1 MIISNF
7 CKKSII
13 TFFAAFSLTSV
24 AKEENQNLFFED
36 SVNSNEIDYKNGISP
51 FKNSAN
57 SVDLGMAN
65 VPVRDVGANGDSSV
79 FSTVSALNAKLKLPS
94 LIDVNCTNAL
104 LRTIDP
110 FFVTPEKTLDTLKEF
125 GIVFERKN
133 LNCGYKISK
142 EEYLKIS
149 NKNYS
154 SLISYKSYQKLN
166 IDDLKLALKNGRRAV
181 IETSLA
187 DNSGDPISVN
197 GFNLKFIGNSKVYDG
212 GLYACQQP
220 QSTENYCSEEKAG
233 IFLIAIGYDDN
244 QQLIK
249 LRNSWGVD
257 AGDHGDYYMT
267 YSFYEKMASNSVVIN

>member
-1 MIISNF
+1 MLISNF

-24 AKEENQNLFFED
+24 AKEENQNLILEN
-36 SVNSNEIDYKNGISP
+36 SVNSNEIDYKDGILP

-65 VPVRDVGANGDSSV
+65 VPVRDIGAYGYIVV
-79 FSTVSALNAKLKLPS
+79 FSTVSALNAKLKLPY

-104 LRTIDP
+104 LNTIYP
-110 FFVTPEKTLDTLKEF
+110 NSATPEETLDTLKEF

-133 LNCGYKISK
+133 LKCGFTIKK

-149 NKNYS
+149 NKNYKS
-154 SLISYKSYQKLN
+154 QISYKSYPKLSIN
-166 IDDLKLALKNGRRAV
+166 ELKLTLKNGHRV
-181 IETSLA
+181 LIGTSLQ
-187 DNSGDPISVN
+187 DNLGDPISVN
-197 GFNLKFIGNSKVYDG
+197 GFNLKVIGNSKIYDG

-220 QSTENYCSEEKAG
+220 QSNENYCLNGNSG
-233 IFLIAIGYDDN
+233 TLLIAIGYDDN

-249 LRNSWGVD
+249 LRNSWGVN
-257 AGDHGDYYMT
+257 AGENGDFYMT